1 MGKLKDIRIAA
12 GLTQKQLAEMS
23 GVNIRQ
29 IGRYESGTSDM
40 SNATLSNALAIAK
53 ALNVEPRDLMEEG
66 EMLGE

>member
-1 MGKLKDIRIAA
+1 MGNLKDIRIAA

-29 IGRYESGTSDM
+29 IGRYESGSSDM
-40 SNATLSNALAIAK
+40 SNATLVNALAIAK

-66 EMLGE
+66 EKIGE